1 MQQTMEVIFTNENI
15 LAPAVE
21 LPSREVGACVEFW
34 GVVRELEGERKLAGL
49 RYEAYEPMAR
59 REFARI
65 AADLGVTYPIVGAM
79 VIHRLGWV
87 PVGEPSLFVRV
98 LSKNRGP
105 ALSFCEALIDRMKED
120 VPIWKVTKG

>member
-1 MQQTMEVIFTNENI
+1 MEVIFTNENI
-15 LAPAVE
+15 LAPAAE

-34 GVVRELEGERKLAGL
+34 GIVREQEGERKLAGL
-49 RYEAYEPMAR
+49 NYEAYEPMAR

-65 AADLGVTYPIVGAM
+65 AAELCEKYPIVGAL

-98 LSKNRGP
+98 LAKNRGP
-105 ALSFCEALIDRMKED
+105 ALSFCGALIDRMKAD
-120 VPIWKVTKG
+120 VPIWKVS